1 MLINREIFS
10 KDKLL
15 KVVEQLS
22 QPELDQ
28 FVSQVIALQAE
39 RRAPSMPQREAE
51 LLQKIDQWIPAE
63 VHKRYDKLTAKRQ
76 AGMLT
81 PDEYKELLR
90 LADQSEHLETQCL
103 KNLVELA
110 NLRGTSLRDLMT
122 DLGIGTSHFELIDPD
137 YGLELKPEIE
147 ASLRE
152 SMKEKARGE
161 GIPLEAV
168 KKRLG
173 LE

>member
-63 VHKRYDKLTAKRQ
+63 LQKRYDKLTDKRQ

-90 LADQSEHLETQCL
+90 LTDQAEHLETRRL

-110 NLRGTSLRDLMT
+110 NLRGTSLRDLMK
-122 DLGIGTSHFELIDPD
+122 DLGIGTSYE
-137 YGLELKPEIE
+137 
-147 ASLRE
+147 
-152 SMKEKARGE
+152 
-161 GIPLEAV
+161 
-168 KKRLG
+168 
-173 LE
+173 